1 MRRWKPMA
9 SDSRCHIELVLKA
22 NHVQVTNEQH
32 SCGLLTQ
39 ETVSD
44 SSSQLSC
51 LCEAVSCKKPLRHYA
66 MYEAFCRAS
75 DLLECRSKKPFA
87 T

>member
-1 MRRWKPMA
+1 MSA
-9 SDSRCHIELVLKA
+9 DSRCHIELVLKA

-39 ETVSD
+39 EMVSD
-44 SSSQLSC
+44 SSSQSYVML
-51 LCEAVSCKKPLRHYA
+51 ETFCKKPLGPFDT
-66 MYEAFCRAS
+66 YEALCHARRLSPCERHFVTWQPGRPS
-75 DLLECRSKKPFA
+75 V